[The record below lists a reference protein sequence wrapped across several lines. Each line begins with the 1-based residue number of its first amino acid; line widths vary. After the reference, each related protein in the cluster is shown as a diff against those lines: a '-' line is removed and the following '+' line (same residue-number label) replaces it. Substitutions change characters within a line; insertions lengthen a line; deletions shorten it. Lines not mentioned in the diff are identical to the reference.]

1 MVMIKTAQPPVIEA
15 AWNGEPP
22 GGQQASVARQTD
34 QKINPVVVSHVT
46 DFYRRYPGEQVTF
59 FTQIEILKA
68 QSTLTLRVSVPNG
81 LTLGEYRADPKLS
94 DLMPYVEIEKDARYL
109 VWFLEGN
116 LPAGTSFE
124 FQAEAR
130 VAPAGLKIN
139 FESQA
144 VITNSA
150 HEVLAQEYV
159 TVSVE
164 PKGGY
169 LRYLPELYDQ
179 DEFMGRFLMLFES
192 FWSPIDTQIDSIPN
206 YFDPRL
212 TPARFLPWLASWL
225 DLELD
230 ESWPEEGIRQ
240 LIRWAIAL
248 HRSRGTRW
256 GLLKYLELYTGQIAE
271 IVEQRAENFILGAD
285 SKLGPGIALGYGNV
299 PHTFTV
305 TLRLPPVQASS
316 KQEQKR
322 LEDVRRQTI
331 EAIIERQKPAHTVYM
346 LHLEPLTE
354 NSALAEAAQLEQPV
368 TKKDNQIAAQAA
380 IWFKLDD

>member
-1 MVMIKTAQPPVIEA
+1 MATIKTTQTPVTKSP
-15 AWNGEPP
+15 WNGDPP
-22 GGQQASVARQTD
+22 AQAGAVQQTG
-34 QKINPVVVSHVT
+34 QKISPVVVSHVT
-46 DFYRRYPGEQVTF
+46 DFCRRYPGEQVTF
-59 FTQIEILKA
+59 FTQVEFLKA
-68 QSTLTLRVSVPNG
+68 QSNLTLRVSMPNG
-81 LTLGEYRADPKLS
+81 LELGEYHADPKLNG
-94 DLMPYVEIEKDARYL
+94 LLPYVEIEKNARYL

-116 LPAGTSFE
+116 LPAGSSFE

-130 VAPAGLKIN
+130 VGPAQLKIN

-144 VITNSA
+144 VVTNSA
-150 HEVLAQEYV
+150 HHILTQEYA
-159 TVSVE
+159 TVNVE

-169 LRYLPELYDQ
+169 LRYLPELYEQ

-192 FWSPIDTQIDSIPN
+192 FWSPIDTQIDSIAN

-230 ESWPEEGIRQ
+230 ESWPEEGVRQ

-256 GLLKYLELYTGQIAE
+256 GLLKYLELYTGQTAE

-285 SKLGPGIALGYGNV
+285 SRLGPGIALGHGNV

-305 TLRLPPVQASS
+305 TLRLPPVQAST

-331 EAIIERQKPAHTVYM
+331 EAIIERQKPAHTVYT
-346 LHLEPLTE
+346 LHLEPLNVNNE
-354 NSALAEAAQLEQPV
+354 LAEPAKPAQPV
-368 TKKDNQIAAQAA
+368 VKKDNEIAAQAA